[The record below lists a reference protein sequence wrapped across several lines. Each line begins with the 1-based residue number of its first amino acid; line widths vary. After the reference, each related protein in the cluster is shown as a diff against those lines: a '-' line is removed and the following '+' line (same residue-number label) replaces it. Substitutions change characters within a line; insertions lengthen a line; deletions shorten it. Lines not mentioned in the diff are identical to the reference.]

1 MSDDPIES
9 VLLLQLETVPVVG
22 TSEFAI
28 ELRLIPVKGS
38 AQGRILFLKQHLIG
52 SYVSGR
58 SQKTGRMVDDAIP
71 IAQELQRLLCEL
83 FSLAKIPD
91 DIELEEPE
99 FVTTIMVQKGISKS
113 VSPPFFC
120 RKVEV
125 LLRRRLL

>member
-9 VLLLQLETVPVVG
+9 VPPETAPAPAPLIG

-28 ELRLIPVKGS
+28 ELRLIPTKGS

-58 SQKTGRMVDDAIP
+58 SQKTGRMVDEVIP

-99 FVTTIMVQKGISKS
+99 FVTTIMVHNISKS
-113 VSPPFFC
+113 VSLSF
-120 RKVEV
+120 
-125 LLRRRLL
+125 L